1 VWGGDDVR
9 EAKPKGGETEGG
21 RRKWRHENKG
31 QHKKKSNR
39 KGESGETKTKGNS
52 VTMSRVGLTDD
63 CDDAAEEGA
72 IAGTTWSLT
81 TLMPSNTSL
90 YLPRPTFLITS

>member
-1 VWGGDDVR
+1 M
-9 EAKPKGGETEGG
+9 K
-21 RRKWRHENKG
+21 KWRHENKG
-31 QHKKKSNR
+31 QHRKKSNR
-39 KGESGETKTKGNS
+39 KGESAETKTKGNS

-63 CDDAAEEGA
+63 CDVADVISGVAAEGA